1 MIDVKDLVKYY
12 GTEQAV
18 AGISFNITPGEIVG
32 FLGPNGAGKTTTLRI
47 LTGYLAATSGKINIL
62 NYDIEKNPIEI
73 KKRIGYLPESNPL
86 YYEMN
91 VMEYLMFI
99 AELRGIEK
107 NIIKSR
113 LSDIIYVC
121 GIKDVL
127 NKNISNLS
135 KGYKQRVGISQAMIH
150 NPDILIMDE
159 PTSGLDP
166 NQIIEIRDL
175 IKNLRKEKTIILSTH
190 ILSEVQATCDRV
202 IIINKGK
209 IVADGKTG
217 EINKFVTGNEE
228 LTVKLKGGIEN
239 TAEIFL
245 DIHGI
250 SELNVKSISHALTE
264 IKIISKQGIDLRE
277 KVFNRAVE
285 RKLVILE
292 QTRTILSLEDV
303 FRMLTQDD
311 VTHSGKEK
319 VSKKAEKNNDS
330 EI

>member
-1 MIDVKDLVKYY
+1 
-12 GTEQAV
+12 
-18 AGISFNITPGEIVG
+18 
-32 FLGPNGAGKTTTLRI
+32 
-47 LTGYLAATSGKINIL
+47 
-62 NYDIEKNPIEI
+62 
-73 KKRIGYLPESNPL
+73 
-86 YYEMN
+86 
-91 VMEYLMFI
+91 
-99 AELRGIEK
+99 
-107 NIIKSR
+107 
-113 LSDIIYVC
+113 
-121 GIKDVL
+121 
-127 NKNISNLS
+127 
-135 KGYKQRVGISQAMIH
+135 MIH

-209 IVADGKTG
+209 IVADGKTS

-239 TAEIFL
+239 TAEIFS

-250 SELNVKSISHALTE
+250 SELNVKNISHALTE
-264 IKIISKQGIDLRE
+264 LKITSKHGVDLRE

-285 RKLVILE
+285 KKLIILE

-303 FRMLTQDD
+303 FRMLTQDE
-311 VTHSGKEK
+311 VPHSA
-319 VSKKAEKNNDS
+319 KKTEINNES
-330 EI
+330 ES